1 MVKERVLAVPDTSI
15 FIAELPEATRNIIRK
30 DLEEHARE
38 HHYRLEWDRESKDY
52 VAMSRRFCDM
62 ENIYTDTYL
71 HFCETGEDIEPYEKS
86 LKRTISIRLYQD
98 EVEELCRKSG
108 KVGLSIGE
116 LFENFVADLIC
127 GTHTNGS
134 DERMYIEQW
143 FDRCYFSIMPEETFL
158 SYLLE
163 MREIDSVLEC
173 WEILQELKELEEPD
187 CYDKEELEI
196 QQNTLEDY
204 FQEYR
209 TYTRET
215 TEDQLEAAMEKV
227 LEWNKEREYCW
238 RKCPR

>member
-1 MVKERVLAVPDTSI
+1 MRYGRHLYGYPSA
-15 FIAELPEATRNIIRK
+15 
-30 DLEEHARE
+30 
-38 HHYRLEWDRESKDY
+38 
-52 VAMSRRFCDM
+52 
-62 ENIYTDTYL
+62 
-71 HFCETGEDIEPYEKS
+71 FCEAGEDIEPYEKS
-86 LKRTISIRLYQD
+86 LQRTISIRLYQD

-173 WEILQELKELEEPD
+173 WEILQELKDLEEPD

-196 QQNTLEDY
+196 QQNTLEEY
-204 FQEYR
+204 FRNIEPIQENR
-209 TYTRET
+209 QKTNWKLLWKRCWNGIRKRVFVGGKCSREVFGT
-215 TEDQLEAAMEKV
+215 VAGLEKG
-227 LEWNKEREYCW
+227 
-238 RKCPR
+238 RKQ